1 MQIKKINESYVKIT
15 DISSY
20 EQEFIDK
27 TFAVHE
33 DNYIFNNAY
42 KSGFWDGKK
51 HFFDLRYNTL
61 PIGFV
66 PKLIDEVKRKFNS
79 EIKIDFCNKDLDID
93 FKDFYSN
100 LNLKEEIEIR
110 DYQQL
115 GFESGIK
122 KGKCILKA
130 ATGAGKSLIL
140 WLLTK
145 YLTENMNKDVLIIV
159 PQTQLVEQLS
169 EDFELYGPFKDGIEV
184 GKSTTKKLGKREAK
198 KLNLDWQTLSDEK
211 ALSIDLSKKIVI
223 STWQTLQHKEKAFF
237 DRFEAILMDEVHH
250 IDGATIQEIINH
262 CVNAKHKI
270 GMSGTLKPS
279 KKSQMI
285 YEGFFQEQLLLI
297 TPRQL
302 IDRGYATDVIIYPIV
317 LHYPRKKGYKDLLE
331 ESNYLSYNEE
341 RVDFIVSLIENL
353 YKKNENNNTL
363 VLFKSVEKGFWLD
376 IQERLQGKVENL
388 FVVHGKVKLSDRL
401 EAIKVSET
409 KNNCIILASFS
420 TFSTGINLK
429 NLHNVIFTESY
440 KSLVKIGQS
449 IGRGM
454 RKHSSKDKVN
464 IFDITDKFE
473 NKNMTYKQYLERVKI
488 YQELEYKMRDELN
501 YTIKKI

>member
-1 MQIKKINESYVKIT
+1 MIIKRINESYVKLV

-27 TFAVHE
+27 TFAVYE
-33 DNYIFNNAY
+33 DSYIFNKAY

-66 PKLIDEVKRKFNS
+66 PKLIKEIKSRFNS
-79 EIKIDFCNKDLDID
+79 EIKLDFDNEDLDID
-93 FKDFYSN
+93 FKSFYDN
-100 LNLKEEIEIR
+100 LQLDENIEIR

-145 YLTENMNKDVLIIV
+145 YLSEDMNKEVLIIV
-159 PQTQLVEQLS
+159 PQTQLVEQLYS
-169 EDFELYGPFKDGIEV
+169 DFVGYGDFKEGVTI
-184 GKSTTKKLGKREAK
+184 GRSTTKKMGKREAK
-198 KLNLDWQTLSDEK
+198 ALGLDYQQLSDEK
-211 ALSIDLSKKIVI
+211 ALAIDLSKRVVI

-237 DRFEAILMDEVHH
+237 DRFGAVLMDEVHH
-250 IDGATIQEIINH
+250 IDGVIIQEVINH
-262 CVNAKHKI
+262 CVNASHKI

-279 KKSQMI
+279 AKSQMI
-285 YEGFFQEQLLLI
+285 YEGYFQDQILLI
-297 TPRQL
+297 TPREL
-302 IDRGYATDVIIYPIV
+302 IDRGYATEVIIYPMV
-317 LHYPRKKGYKDLLE
+317 LHYPNKSNYKELKDE
-331 ESNYLSYNEE
+331 ANYLSYNQE
-341 RVDFIVSLIENL
+341 RIQFITSLIKGL
-353 YKKNENNNTL
+353 YNKSENNNTL
-363 VLFKSVEKGFWLD
+363 VLFKSIEDGFWEDLY
-376 IQERLQGKVENL
+376 ENL
-388 FVVHGKVKLSDRL
+388 KGEVEDVFVVHGKIKLKDRI
-401 EAIKVSET
+401 EAIAKTET
-409 KNNCIILASFS
+409 KNNCLILASFA

-429 NLHNVIFTESY
+429 NLHNIIFVESY

-454 RKHSSKDKVN
+454 RKHDSKDKIN
-464 IFDITDKFE
+464 IFDIVDKFKF
-473 NKNMTYKQYLERVKI
+473 KNITYKQYEARVQI
-488 YQELEYKMRDELN
+488 YKELEYLMKDEIH